1 MLMSVIPLT
10 FGQMSRGVIERMLDD
25 DETSHCEIT
34 SFQDGMYVPLRITMS
49 YPTTPNTS
57 VPVKGDNPETQFS
70 ADITNE
76 SFFFYTNSTDHFRIA
91 MNLDYDSPS
100 DTPRN
105 IFYEVF
111 TENNVLTQV
120 GSWQS
125 TEQSICR
132 ILSIFTSPPPH
143 IKTDEEIIA
152 IVNEDNIKRDGITQ
166 NLIQG
171 VLDLIAIIAIVGT
184 SVGLTFII
192 YIIMLRISK
201 NSDLRKTQLVT
212 KQFINAVNKFD
223 EAIKNLRIY
232 DQHNTVKIDQVVETI
247 KTHFHDVLL
256 ATAGL
261 VQESKTISA
270 KIKPAN
276 MQTNEDKITHGMS
289 IFEKVKDT
297 VFDQFDIKNKSEKK
311 VSFEEK
317 YDSMT
322 KQELRDEYE
331 KLRKKSIDNPSN
343 IELKKHCEFI
353 VKELRNRE

>member
-1 MLMSVIPLT
+1 MLLSAIPLS
-10 FGQMSRGVIERMLDD
+10 FSQMSRGMIENMLEDD
-25 DETSHCEIT
+25 ATKNCEII
-34 SFQDGMYVPLRITMS
+34 SFQDGMYIPLRVTMS

-91 MNLDYDSPS
+91 MNLDYDTLS
-100 DTPRN
+100 DKPRN

-132 ILSIFTSPPPH
+132 ILSIFTSPPPQ

-171 VLDLIAIIAIVGT
+171 VLDLISIIAIVGT

-201 NSDLRKTQLVT
+201 NNDLRKTQLVT
-212 KQFINAVNKFD
+212 KQFTNAVNRFD
-223 EAIKNLRIY
+223 NAMKNLKIY
-232 DQHNTVKIDQVVETI
+232 DQENTMKIDLIINTI
-247 KTHFHDVLL
+247 KSHFHDVLL

-261 VQESKTISA
+261 IQEIKSKTPDEPSNINVEHEISLF
-270 KIKPAN
+270 
-276 MQTNEDKITHGMS
+276 S
-289 IFEKVKDT
+289 KVKGT
-297 VFDQFDIKNKSEKK
+297 VLDQLDIKNKPVEEK
-311 VSFEEK
+311 SFEEK
-317 YDSMT
+317 YYNMT
-322 KQELRDEYE
+322 DDELRDEYE
-331 KLRKKSIDNPSN
+331 KLRVLLIKSPDNN
-343 IELKKHCEFI
+343 ELRKHCEFI
-353 VKELRNRE
+353 VKELRDRE